1 MPCRSEEY
9 KVVCAL
15 AELCGADVRHGPT
28 GAEQA
33 FGIFLPR
40 AIIFAPDQLLEFVN
54 KIEDRIR
61 CEGFSKAPET
71 L

>member
-1 MPCRSEEY
+1 LPEVRILQLEHRQVKGKLMPCRSEEY

-40 AIIFAPDQLLEFVN
+40 AIIFAPD
-54 KIEDRIR
+54 
-61 CEGFSKAPET
+61 
-71 L
+71 